1 MLQVPM
7 LMLMLKKPTTTDSR
21 LIDSHCHLL
30 DEPLFSKLP
39 EVIQAA
45 FVSGV
50 QQFIVPCSHVSD
62 MPTLANLVAEHAC
75 IIPAFGV
82 HPFYVAE
89 TDMSMALTQLEQH
102 LRQHPQALVGEIGLD
117 FADKTLSSEQIERQ
131 QAFFAAQL
139 QLAQDLQR
147 PVILHYRQSLDAM
160 LKTVQTQGFH
170 CGGFLHGYSG
180 SIEQARP
187 WLQLGFKLG
196 LGSVLLKPNA
206 RKVYQLLPQIKHSD
220 YVLETDAPY
229 MVSSSMNQA
238 HNEPKF
244 VRAVAEKLADF
255 YQCAWEDI
263 AAHSSANVASVLT
276 PSCREE

>member
-1 MLQVPM
+1 MRQVPM
-7 LMLMLKKPTTTDSR
+7 SKKPTTTEIR

-45 FVSGV
+45 FVCGV
-50 QQFIVPCSHVSD
+50 SQFIVPCSHAHDFPV
-62 MPTLANLVAEHAC
+62 LAQLLRQYECV
-75 IIPAFGV
+75 IPAFGV

-89 TDMSMALTQLEQH
+89 TDLATALTQLELH
-102 LRQHPQALVGEIGLD
+102 LRQYPQALLGEIGLD
-117 FADKTLSSEQIERQ
+117 FADKTLSQEQLEQQ
-131 QAFFAAQL
+131 QAYFAAQL
-139 QLAQDLQR
+139 QLAQRLQR

-160 LKTVQTQGFH
+160 LNTVTAQGFD

-187 WLQLGFKLG
+187 WLRLGFKLG

-206 RKVYQLLPQIKHSD
+206 RKVYQLLPQLNHSD

-244 VRAVAEKLADF
+244 VRAVAEKLAEF

-263 AAHSSANVASVLT
+263 AAHSSANVASVLP

>member
-7 LMLMLKKPTTTDSR
+7 SKKPTTTEIR

-45 FVSGV
+45 FVCGV
-50 QQFIVPCSHVSD
+50 SQFIVPCSHAHDFPV
-62 MPTLANLVAEHAC
+62 LAQLLRQHDCV
-75 IIPAFGV
+75 IPAFGV

-89 TDMSMALTQLEQH
+89 TDLATALTQLELH
-102 LRQHPQALVGEIGLD
+102 LRQHPQAMVGEIGLD
-117 FADKTLSSEQIERQ
+117 FADKTLSDEQLEQQ
-131 QAFFAAQL
+131 QAYFAAQL
-139 QLAQDLQR
+139 QLAQRLQR

-160 LKTVQTQGFH
+160 LNTVTAQGFD

-187 WLQLGFKLG
+187 WLRLGFKLG

-206 RKVYQLLPQIKHSD
+206 RKVYQLLPQLNHSD

-244 VRAVAEKLADF
+244 VRAVAEKLAEF

-263 AAHSSANVASVLT
+263 AAHSSANVASVLP

>member
-1 MLQVPM
+1 MRQVPM
-7 LMLMLKKPTTTDSR
+7 SKKPTTTEIR

-45 FVSGV
+45 FVCGV
-50 QQFIVPCSHVSD
+50 SQFIVPCSHAHDFPV
-62 MPTLANLVAEHAC
+62 LAQLLRQYDCV
-75 IIPAFGV
+75 IPAFGV

-89 TDMSMALTQLEQH
+89 TDLATALTQLELH

-117 FADKTLSSEQIERQ
+117 FADKTLNQEQLEQQ
-131 QAFFAAQL
+131 QAYFAAQL
-139 QLAQDLQR
+139 QLAQRLQR

-160 LKTVQTQGFH
+160 LNTVTAQGFD

-187 WLQLGFKLG
+187 WLRLGFKLG

-206 RKVYQLLPQIKHSD
+206 RKVYQLLPQLNHSD

-244 VRAVAEKLADF
+244 VRAVAEKLAEF

-263 AAHSSANVASVLT
+263 AAHSSANVASVLP

>member
-7 LMLMLKKPTTTDSR
+7 SKKPTTTEIR

-45 FVSGV
+45 FVCGV
-50 QQFIVPCSHVSD
+50 SQFIVPCSHAHDFPV
-62 MPTLANLVAEHAC
+62 LAQLLRQYDCV
-75 IIPAFGV
+75 IPAFGV

-89 TDMSMALTQLEQH
+89 TDLAAALTQLELH

-117 FADKTLSSEQIERQ
+117 FADKTLSDEQLEQQ
-131 QAFFAAQL
+131 QAYFAAQL
-139 QLAQDLQR
+139 QLAQRLQR

-160 LKTVQTQGFH
+160 LNTVTAQGFD

-187 WLQLGFKLG
+187 WLRLGFKLG

-206 RKVYQLLPQIKHSD
+206 RKVYQLLPQLNHSD

-244 VRAVAEKLADF
+244 VRAVAEKLAEF

-263 AAHSSANVASVLT
+263 AAHSSANVASVLP

>member
-1 MLQVPM
+1 MRQVPM
-7 LMLMLKKPTTTDSR
+7 SKKPTTTEIR

-45 FVSGV
+45 FVCGV
-50 QQFIVPCSHVSD
+50 SQFIVPCSHAHDFPV
-62 MPTLANLVAEHAC
+62 LAQLLRQHDCV
-75 IIPAFGV
+75 IPAFGV

-89 TDMSMALTQLEQH
+89 TDLATALTQLELH

-117 FADKTLSSEQIERQ
+117 FADKTLSQEQLEQQ
-131 QAFFAAQL
+131 QAYFAAQL
-139 QLAQDLQR
+139 QLAQRLQR

-160 LKTVQTQGFH
+160 LNTVTAQGFD

-187 WLQLGFKLG
+187 WLRLGFKLG

-206 RKVYQLLPQIKHSD
+206 RKVYQLLPQLNHSD

-238 HNEPKF
+238 HNAPKF
-244 VRAVAEKLADF
+244 VRAVAEKLAEF

-263 AAHSSANVASVLT
+263 AAHSSANVASVLP